1 MAADFHAVGINEDG
15 IAHPDRVA
23 ARTERYG
30 QRHVIYVGDALF
42 HNVGAGGTEAVLT
55 GHEYFAVSLL
65 KPSGVVV
72 SAGLHALSISRG
84 GALSHQLP

>member
-1 MAADFHAVGINEDG
+1 MAVNLCSVKFGEDG

-55 GHEYFAVSLL
+55 GQKYFAAPFL
-65 KPSGVVV
+65 KPSSVVV
-72 SAGLHALSISRG
+72 PASLHALSIPPEAS
-84 GALSHQLP
+84 

>member
-1 MAADFHAVGINEDG
+1 MAAEHYPVGGGENG
-15 IAHPDRVA
+15 VACPDRVT
-23 ARTERYG
+23 ARTERHG

-72 SAGLHALSISRG
+72 PASLHPLSIPPE
-84 GALSHQLP
+84 AN

>member
-1 MAADFHAVGINEDG
+1 MAAEHYPIGGGEYGVAC
-15 IAHPDRVA
+15 PDRVT
-23 ARTERYG
+23 ARAERHAEG
-30 QRHVIYVGDALF
+30 HTVHVGDALF

-72 SAGLHALSISRG
+72 PASLHALSIPPE
-84 GALSHQLP
+84 AN